1 MKKLIYTLVILGL
14 IAMSQPNIAQFKDW
28 GTKFGVRG
36 SILFPE
42 NEFANLGF
50 SGNDNTS
57 FDWFKTSYLAEGF
70 FAVELNNALEL
81 SLNAGY
87 GKYAGLAYFTDPN
100 ITTWGEYETT
110 IIPITL
116 RFRMS
121 PFDMKGINP
130 YFFIGGGIMHY
141 TVDTKPTTF
150 GGIATEP
157 DGWVAIIPAGI
168 GLEVALGER
177 VLLDLGL
184 GGAMST
190 TYDLDGYRTSAEQD
204 LWDSYFNASLG
215 LTFTGENCKSDKD
228 MDGLGKCLE
237 KEIGTDPNN
246 PDTDGDGLNDGEE
259 YLTYKTDP
267 LKVDTDGDGL
277 SDYEEVKVTKTNPLI
292 ADTDGDGLKDG
303 EEVNKYKTDPLK
315 ADTDGD
321 KLNDGDEVLKYKTNP
336 LKADTDGDGL
346 TDGQEVLGVNVELK
360 IVGKPVETKLFK
372 TDPLKVDTDGDELS
386 DYAEVMTH
394 KTDPLKVD
402 TDGGSVG
409 DGVEVKR
416 GTDPLDPSDD
426 VIKID
431 VPIVLEGITFAFNK
445 SEITPESDKV
455 LMGALKTLQIHTD
468 IVVEISGHTD
478 NVGSNAYNQ
487 KLSQRRSDAV
497 KAWLVA
503 KGIPSD
509 RITSVGYGEE
519 HPRVANDTE
528 DNMRLNRR
536 IEFKRIK

>member
-1 MKKLIYTLVILGL
+1 MKKLIYTFVILGL

-28 GTKFGVRG
+28 GTKFGFRG

-42 NEFANLGF
+42 NEFANLGL

-57 FDWFKTSYLAEGF
+57 FDWFKTSYLVEGYY
-70 FAVELNNALEL
+70 AIELNNALEL

-87 GKYAGLAYFTDPN
+87 GKYAGMAYFDDPN
-100 ITTWGEYETT
+100 VTNGEYEST
-110 IIPITL
+110 IIPVTL

-130 YFFIGGGIMHY
+130 YFFIGAGIMNY
-141 TVDTKPTTF
+141 SVDTYPTNV
-150 GGIATEP
+150 GGVATEP
-157 DGWVAIIPAGI
+157 DGWVGIFPAGI
-168 GLEVALGER
+168 GLEIALGER
-177 VLLDLGL
+177 VILDLGL
-184 GGAMST
+184 GGAIST
-190 TYDLDGYRTSAEQD
+190 TYDLDGYNTAADGD
-204 LWDSYFNASLG
+204 LWDSYYNASLG

-228 MDGLGKCLE
+228 NDGLGKCLE

-259 YLTYKTDP
+259 YLTYKTNP
-267 LKVDTDGDGL
+267 LQVDTDLDGL
-277 SDYEEVKVTKTNPLI
+277 NDYDEVKVHKTNPLM
-292 ADTDGDGLKDG
+292 ADTDSDGLKDG
-303 EEVNKYKTDPLK
+303 EEVTKYKTDPLK

-321 KLNDGDEVLKYKTNP
+321 KLTDGDEVLKYKTNP
-336 LKADTDGDGL
+336 LKADTDGEGL
-346 TDGQEVLGVNVELK
+346 TDGDEVNGLNVELRV
-360 IVGKPVETKLFK
+360 VGSPVVTKLFK
-372 TDPLKVDTDGDELS
+372 TDPLKADTDGDELT
-386 DYAEVMTH
+386 DYAEVKTH
-394 KTDPLKVD
+394 KTDPTNWD
-402 TDGGSVG
+402 TDGGTIG

-426 VIKID
+426 IVKMN
-431 VPIVLEGITFAFNK
+431 VPIVLDGITFAFNK

-455 LMGALKTLQIHTD
+455 LMGALKTLEMHKD

-503 KGIPSD
+503 KGIPSE

>member
-1 MKKLIYTLVILGL
+1 MKKLIYTFLILGL

-57 FDWFKTSYLAEGF
+57 FDWFKTSYLAEGY
-70 FAVELNNALEL
+70 FAVELNNALEM
-81 SLNAGY
+81 SINAGY

-100 ITTWGEYETT
+100 VTYGEYEST

-130 YFFIGGGIMHY
+130 YFFIGAGIMNFS
-141 TVDTKPTTF
+141 VDTYPTNLV
-150 GGIATEP
+150 GRPTEP
-157 DGWVAIIPAGI
+157 DGWVGIFPAGI

-177 VLLDLGL
+177 VLLDFGL
-184 GGAMST
+184 GGAISS
-190 TYDLDGYRTSAEQD
+190 TYDLDGYRTSADED
-204 LWDSYFNASLG
+204 LWDSYYNASLG

-228 MDGLGKCLE
+228 NDGLGKCLE

-336 LKADTDGDGL
+336 LKADTDGEGL
-346 TDGQEVLGVNVELK
+346 TDGDEVNGLNVELK
-360 IVGKPVETKLFK
+360 VVGTPVITKLFK
-372 TDPLKVDTDGDELS
+372 TDPLKTDTDGDELT
-386 DYAEVMTH
+386 DYAEVKTH
-394 KTDPLKVD
+394 KTDPTNWD
-402 TDGGSVG
+402 TDGGTIG

-426 VIKID
+426 IVKLNI
-431 VPIVLEGITFAFNK
+431 PIVLDGITFAFNK

-468 IVVEISGHTD
+468 IIVEISGHTD

-503 KGIPSD
+503 KGIPSE